1 MRLRKGDTITA
12 DMLNEFFLD
21 LYTKANQMVPDQ
33 IDILTTGQ
41 FMNLSGINSNEI
53 LNRYTDQ
60 MIISDEAD
68 TLLCELAQDIKDLNL
83 S

>member
-1 MRLRKGDTITA
+1 
-12 DMLNEFFLD
+12 
-21 LYTKANQMVPDQ
+21 
-33 IDILTTGQ
+33 
-41 FMNLSGINSNEI
+41 MNLSGINSNEI